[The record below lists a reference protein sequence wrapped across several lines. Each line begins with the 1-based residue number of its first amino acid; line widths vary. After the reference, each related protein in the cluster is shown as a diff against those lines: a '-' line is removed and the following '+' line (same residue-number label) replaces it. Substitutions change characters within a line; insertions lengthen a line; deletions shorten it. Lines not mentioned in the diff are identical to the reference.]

1 MRQAIIILALAFPGW
16 AQMFNGEHPQAI
28 SSLDRAGVGI
38 PTVSCMQGQRYT
50 QTDAAAGKRL
60 WIGVGSP
67 CTWEQQSVPGPQG
80 PQGVPGPAGAD
91 STVPGPQGNQGVP
104 GTAGAK
110 GDTGAQGIQG
120 LKGDTGSQGPSGADS
135 TVPGPQGIQGPKGDT
150 GEASTVPGPSGESF
164 VLGNLDG
171 GSAGTIYSQVGLS
184 PMDGGNA
191 SIDFTGN
198 LDGGGP

>member
-1 MRQAIIILALAFPGW
+1 MAFDPSLP
-16 AQMFNGEHPQAI
+16 ATNSEIRSAELRSQFNGLKDLIDAVPAGPAGPQ
-28 SSLDRAGVGI
+28 GV
-38 PTVSCMQGQRYT
+38 QG
-50 QTDAAAGKRL
+50 
-60 WIGVGSP
+60 
-67 CTWEQQSVPGPQG
+67 EQG
-80 PQGVPGPAGAD
+80 PQG
-91 STVPGPQGNQGVP
+91 
-104 GTAGAK
+104 
-110 GDTGAQGIQG
+110 IQG
-120 LKGDTGSQGPSGADS
+120 EQGS
-135 TVPGPQGIQGPKGDT
+135 QGPKGDT